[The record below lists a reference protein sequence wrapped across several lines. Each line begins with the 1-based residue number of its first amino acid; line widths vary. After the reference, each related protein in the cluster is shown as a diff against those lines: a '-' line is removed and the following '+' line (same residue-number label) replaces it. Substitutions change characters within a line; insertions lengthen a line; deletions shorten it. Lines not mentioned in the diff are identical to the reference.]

1 MILAKEAD
9 CMCNGTILI
18 AEDESRI
25 RRMLKDYL
33 TSCSYRVLEAEDGE
47 KALELFYAAGNR
59 IDLILLDVMMP
70 NKDGFEV
77 LTEVR
82 EASHTPVIMLTAK
95 SQEYDQ
101 LYGFKHGADDY
112 IMKPFS
118 PVILLAHIEA
128 VLSRCHCNENE
139 MTTVGN
145 ITIDKIG
152 MIVKLNNQR
161 IYLTPK
167 EYDLLIYMVGNI
179 DMVLS
184 REKILNNVWNY
195 DYFGDGRTVD
205 THVKQLRAKI
215 GSDYIKTIHGRGYRF
230 EVGACSN
237 QLKQG

>member
-1 MILAKEAD
+1 MS
-9 CMCNGTILI
+9 NGTILI

-33 TSCSYRVLEAEDGE
+33 TSCNFKVLEAEDGKKSME
-47 KALELFYAAGNR
+47 IFYAEHNK

-70 NKDGFEV
+70 LMDGLEV
-77 LTEVR
+77 LAEIREV
-82 EASHTPVIMLTAK
+82 SHIPVIMLTAK

-101 LYGFKHGADDY
+101 LCGFKHGADDY
-112 IMKPFS
+112 ITKPFS

-128 VLSRCHCNENE
+128 VLNRSRLNSNE
-139 MTTVGN
+139 MISVGR

-152 MIVKLNNQR
+152 MVVKVNNDK

-167 EYDLLIYMVGNI
+167 EYDLLIYMVNNI
-179 DMVLS
+179 DTVLS

-215 GSDYIKTIHGRGYRF
+215 GADYIKTIHGRGYRF
-230 EVGACSN
+230 EVNVCLS
-237 QLKQG
+237 Q

>member
-1 MILAKEAD
+1 MN
-9 CMCNGTILI
+9 NGTILI
-18 AEDESRI
+18 AEDEGRI

-33 TSCSYRVLEAEDGE
+33 TSCGYKVLEAEDGK
-47 KALELFYAAGNR
+47 KAVEIFYCSVNKV
-59 IDLILLDVMMP
+59 DLILLDVMMP
-70 NKDGFEV
+70 HKDGFEV
-77 LTEVR
+77 LKEIREV
-82 EASHTPVIMLTAK
+82 SHVPVIMLTAK

-101 LYGFKHGADDY
+101 LLGFKNGADDY
-112 IMKPFS
+112 ITKPFS

-128 VLSRCHCNENE
+128 VLNRCRYNSNELI
-139 MTTVGN
+139 TIGD

-152 MIVKLNNQR
+152 MIVKVNGER

-179 DMVLS
+179 DTVLS

-205 THVKQLRAKI
+205 THIKQLRAKI

-230 EVGACSN
+230 EVGACLN
-237 QLKQG
+237 Q